1 MEKSSKGLERDHCVR
16 TCCVS
21 PSLSLSLSP
30 SLSFIVRFHFRIS
43 VRSPRNLV
51 DINVSNSHP
60 AVASSGLTQFA
71 CTTLDK
77 VCIWVFRACS
87 KDYSVA

>member
-1 MEKSSKGLERDHCVR
+1 MEVYGEEFERSRNR
-16 TCCVS
+16 TLCAHMLCVS
-21 PSLSLSLSP
+21 SPSLPPSLSLSLS
-30 SLSFIVRFHFRIS
+30 LFFCSFSFAV
-43 VRSPRNLV
+43 
-51 DINVSNSHP
+51 NVSNSHP